1 MKTILLKDFDLVA
14 TMDPERREIR
24 SGYVL
29 VEGNRIAAVGDDPS
43 GITADE
49 TIDGEGKVLLPGF
62 VNTHHHLYQT
72 LFRNVPGAADKKL
85 FDWLVFLYERW
96 KGIDEEAVRISA
108 AIGLTELILS
118 GATTSS
124 DHFYLFPKGH
134 PHLFDAL
141 IEGAQLTGIRF
152 HPCRGSM
159 SLSKKDEGLPPDSVV
174 QTEEEIL
181 ADSQRVIERY
191 HDSSPFS
198 MLRVALAPCSPF
210 SVTPELMRQ
219 STALAD
225 EYGVLLHTHLAET
238 ADEEEFCREKFGA
251 RPVDYMEELGWL
263 RDDVWFAHLVHLRS
277 SDIEKLSAAR
287 VGMAHCPSSNMT
299 LGSGIAP
306 VVERRGTGV
315 KLSLGVDGSA
325 SNDTSNMIRE
335 VRQAML
341 LQRVRYGA
349 EAFSARDALYLATM
363 GGARVLH
370 REEEI
375 GSIEVGK
382 AADLIAFDLS
392 GIEFA
397 GARSD
402 PLAAIVHCAAD
413 RVDLSMVNGRVLVR
427 DGRLVDQSVLRLIPQ
442 HNEISL
448 RLIGAV

>member
-1 MKTILLKDFDLVA
+1 MKTILLKNFDLVA
-14 TMDPERREIR
+14 TMDEARREIR
-24 SGYVL
+24 GGYVL
-29 VEGNRIAAVGDDPS
+29 VAGNRITAVGDDPT
-43 GITADE
+43 GLIADE
-49 TIDGEGKVLLPGF
+49 TIDGSGKVLLPGF

-96 KGIDEEAVRISA
+96 RGIDEEAVRVSA
-108 AIGLTELILS
+108 AIGLAEMILS

-134 PHLFDAL
+134 PHLFDSL
-141 IEGAQLTGIRF
+141 VEGARLVGIRF

-159 SLSKKDEGLPPDSVV
+159 SLSQKDGGLPPDSVV

-181 ADSQRVIERY
+181 RDSQRVIEAY
-191 HDSSPFS
+191 HDPEPLS

-210 SVTPELMRQ
+210 SVTPELMRR
-219 STALAD
+219 STELAD
-225 EYGVLLHTHLAET
+225 EYNVLLHTHLAET
-238 ADEEEFCREKFGA
+238 AEEEAFCLEKFGF
-251 RPVDYMEELGWL
+251 RPVDYMDELGWL
-263 RDDVWFAHLVHLRS
+263 RDDVWFAHLVHIND
-277 SDIEKLSAAR
+277 SDIAKLSRAE

-299 LGSGIAP
+299 LGSGVAP
-306 VVERRGTGV
+306 VAKLKGSGV
-315 KLSLGVDGSA
+315 KVGLAVDGSA
-325 SNDTSNMIRE
+325 SNDASNMIRE

-370 REEEI
+370 REDEI
-375 GSIEVGK
+375 GSIEIGK

-397 GARSD
+397 GAHSD

-413 RVDLSMVNGRVLVR
+413 RVDLALVDGRVLVR
-427 DGRLVDQSVLRLIPQ
+427 EGRLVDESIYRLIPD
-442 HNEISL
+442 HNRIS
-448 RLIGAV
+448 RSLIG